1 MRKINNAIEFI
12 IDKLSIDALFVIL
25 VLGISGLIF
34 VYPVYKKVVKY
45 KHCIN
50 TVEETTMRK
59 ICNKLSYEEFD
70 YINKLIEGKNNDRN
84 P

>member
-1 MRKINNAIEFI
+1 MRKINNFI
-12 IDKLSIDALFVIL
+12 GSLIDKLNMDALFIIL
-25 VLGISGLIF
+25 VLVFIGVFLI
-34 VYPVYKKVVKY
+34 YPVFDGMVKY
-45 KHCIN
+45 KHCFN

-84 P
+84 T